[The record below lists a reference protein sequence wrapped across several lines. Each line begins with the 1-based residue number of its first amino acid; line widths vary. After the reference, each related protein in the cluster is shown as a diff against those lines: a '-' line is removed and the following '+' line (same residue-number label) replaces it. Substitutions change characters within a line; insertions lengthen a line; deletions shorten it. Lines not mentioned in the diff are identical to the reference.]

1 MSDETVFRLISENE
15 IDRELFRHFIR
26 RQTVDIC
33 LRRDGENWVE
43 RSDPFIDDW
52 GEAEY
57 EILIQCLRNT
67 SASGGLVYGAFVS
80 DKLKGFVSVEPEI
93 FGGDNRYMD
102 LSSIHVSEDMRGRG
116 IGKAL
121 FSFAKDWSREHGAT
135 KLYISS
141 HSAIESQRF
150 YKAMGCEDAALC
162 DKRHMEAEPYDRQLE
177 CKL

>member
-1 MSDETVFRLISENE
+1 MEINYRSIHVNE
-15 IDRELFRHFIR
+15 IDRELFRNFIR
-26 RQTVDIC
+26 HQTVDIC
-33 LRRDGENWVE
+33 LRREGGAWVE
-43 RSDPFIDDW
+43 RSAPFIDDW

-67 SASGGLVYGAFVS
+67 VASGGLVYGAFVS
-80 DKLKGFVSVEPEI
+80 GKLKGFVSVESGI
-93 FGGDNRYMD
+93 FGEDNRYMD
-102 LSSIHVSEDMRGRG
+102 LSSIHVSEDMRGKG

-121 FSFAKDWSREHGAT
+121 FSFAKDWAREHGAK

-150 YKAMGCEDAALC
+150 YEAMGCEDAALC
-162 DKRHMEAEPYDRQLE
+162 DQRHVEAEPYDRQLE